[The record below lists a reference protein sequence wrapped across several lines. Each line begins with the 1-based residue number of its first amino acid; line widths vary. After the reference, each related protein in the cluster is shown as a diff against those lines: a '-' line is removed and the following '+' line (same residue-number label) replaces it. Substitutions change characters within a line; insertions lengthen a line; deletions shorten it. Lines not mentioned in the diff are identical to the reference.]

1 MIDWEKQPN
10 GKWKVKSEKNDNWY
24 WAYKKIAKQKMKN
37 INPFCDV
44 CNATYSLLD
53 PCIHHLPDNY
63 DGDKR
68 RKEFTKLLK
77 KSKCVSHKTDQE
89 TLIFDGSD

>member
-24 WAYKKIAKQKMKN
+24 WDYRKKARKKMKN
-37 INPFCDV
+37 INPFCDA
-44 CNATYSLLD
+44 CNATYNLLD
-53 PCIHHLPDNY
+53 PCIHHLPDNHES
-63 DGDKR
+63 DKR

-77 KSKCVSHKTDQE
+77 KSKNISHNTDQE
-89 TLIFDGSD
+89 TLIFDGSE